1 MPIYHGFPSATF
13 DCLRVYRNCHKFI
26 CTFACTLNGYYIPCS
41 HIFPRFLPLY
51 CTQLWNQMV
60 MGYNG
65 TRIPV
70 VADMLW
76 HQAQSWRARTY
87 MGKLGGGHSC
97 LVLFCLP
104 KSRIAE
110 AFDAAGSTTCRMRD
124 HETRWRWLLCHCEL
138 FIQQFR
144 KRFILSKPGAWWIF
158 HVSFRFKWVH
168 VHPPSYIHHK
178 PTRLWSITQY
188 ISLVYN
194 RHTQIY
200 NDLCVYIYIY
210 HVHIHTYI
218 HTYMQYIQ
226 YNTIQYNTIQSNT
239 IQYKCNTIQIQYKT
253 NTIQYN
259 TTQYNTTQ
267 YKYQYNTIPI
277 PIPIPIPIQY
287 NTIQYNHTYIH
298 TYIHTYVH
306 TYIHT

>member
-1 MPIYHGFPSATF
+1 MDFPVQRSITSGFTEIITNSSAL
-13 DCLRVYRNCHKFI
+13 LRALWMDIIFHVLIFSHNFSP
-26 CTFACTLNGYYIPCS
+26 CTVHSCEIRWWWDITGQES
-41 HIFPRFLPLY
+41 
-51 CTQLWNQMV
+51 
-60 MGYNG
+60 
-65 TRIPV
+65 
-70 VADMLW
+70 
-76 HQAQSWRARTY
+76 QSWWICSGTKPMAGTARTRTY

-110 AFDAAGSTTCRMRD
+110 AFDAVGSTTCRMRD
-124 HETRWRWLLCHCEL
+124 HETRWRWLLCRCEL

-200 NDLCVYIYIY
+200 NDLCIYIYIPCA
-210 HVHIHTYI
+210 HTYI
-218 HTYMQYIQ
+218 HA
-226 YNTIQYNTIQSNT
+226 
-239 IQYKCNTIQIQYKT
+239 IQYKYKYKT
-253 NTIQYN
+253 NTIQYKYN
-259 TTQYNTTQ
+259 TTRYNTTQ
-267 YKYQYNTIPI
+267 YKYQYNTNTNT
-277 PIPIPIPIQY
+277 
-287 NTIQYNHTYIH
+287 NTIQYIH
-298 TYIHTYVH
+298 T
-306 TYIHT
+306 